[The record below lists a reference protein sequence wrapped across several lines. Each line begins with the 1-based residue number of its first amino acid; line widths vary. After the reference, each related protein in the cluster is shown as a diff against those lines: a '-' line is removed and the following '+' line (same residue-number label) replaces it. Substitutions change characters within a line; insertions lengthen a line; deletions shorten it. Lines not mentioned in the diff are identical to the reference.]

1 MQVVFLNKP
10 EIIEIVPITSSELKE
25 ELKRIKK
32 RDTELNFRSNK
43 TSEYLENFKLIKH
56 SDVAKLTE
64 KLQSL
69 NVSRLRDEQIVKII
83 DLMPTSVEDLK
94 VILSGYNISL
104 PNDVSEKIVAVV
116 KEFI

>member
-1 MQVVFLNKP
+1 MNKP
-10 EIIEIVPITSSELKE
+10 EIIEIVPVTSSELKE

-43 TSEYLENFKLIKH
+43 TSEYLDNFQLIKH
-56 SDVAKLTE
+56 SDVEKLTK
-64 KLQSL
+64 KLEAL
-69 NVSRLRDEQIVKII
+69 GVSRLKNEQIVKII

-104 PNDVSEKIVAVV
+104 PNDVSEKIIAAV